1 MSRNAA
7 GGLPR
12 CSGGGAEWARGAAV
26 QCGVLVAGLLSK
38 MQGNWRMLSAG
49 TVGAGALN
57 VVLQG

>member
-1 MSRNAA
+1 M
-7 GGLPR
+7 GQ
-12 CSGGGAEWARGAAV
+12 GAAV

-57 VVLQG
+57 VMLQG